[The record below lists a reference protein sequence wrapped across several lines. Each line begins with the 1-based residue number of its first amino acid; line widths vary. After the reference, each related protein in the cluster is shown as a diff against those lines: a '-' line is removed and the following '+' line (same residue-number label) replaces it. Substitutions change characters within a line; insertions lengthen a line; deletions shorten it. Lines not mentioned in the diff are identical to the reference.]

1 MIRIFKLELEASNI
15 NYNNPLDTDILFW
28 SDDYDSYVTME
39 LKYNGEV
46 VGLENAVGKIAIKQN
61 GETASVNDVEII
73 DAKNGIARYT
83 FPKEQ
88 VEKAGEGIA
97 QVRFS
102 FANGSALGFPL
113 FKFRINQSLFTF

>member
-1 MIRIFKLELEASNI
+1 MIRIFKIELEASNI
-15 NYNNPLDTDILFW
+15 NDNNPLDTDILFW

-39 LKYNGEV
+39 LKYKGEV
-46 VGLENAVGKIAIKQN
+46 VGLEGAVGKIAIKQN

-73 DAKNGIARYT
+73 DANNGIVRYT

-88 VEKAGEGIA
+88 VEKAGDGIA

-102 FANGSALGFPL
+102 FSDGSALGFPL
-113 FKFRINQSLFTF
+113 FKFKIKQSLFTF